1 MQRAGVVTCLVID
14 DAELD
19 TSVGDVA
26 HEALVRLGAVVVV
39 PSGDGLVGAFR
50 RMTDALRA
58 VLELRT
64 QLPASR
70 LALCAG
76 ETGSRGEF
84 GSIADKATRL
94 MTDAEPGST
103 LLSKLAGVL
112 AMDHLPSDR
121 TLFERCERGD
131 RERCFELRN
140 A

>member
-1 MQRAGVVTCLVID
+1 VTCLVID
-14 DAELD
+14 DADLATAGGE
-19 TSVGDVA
+19 VA
-26 HEALVRLGAVVVV
+26 QQALVRLGAVAVL
-39 PSGDGLVGAFR
+39 PSGVSLVGAFR
-50 RMTDALRA
+50 RMTDALHA

-76 ETGSRGEF
+76 ETGARGEF

-112 AMDHLPSDR
+112 AMDHLPRDR
-121 TLFERCERGD
+121 TLFERCELAG
-131 RERCFELRN
+131 REPCFELRN